1 MHVPR
6 FACTDDHMYTYARM
20 TSHTRSAINPHV
32 SINPHAPAADGVVGD
47 ERDRGRAAQG
57 SGTRRAG

>member
-20 TSHTRSAINPHV
+20 TSHTRSG
-32 SINPHAPAADGVVGD
+32 INPHAPAADGVVGD
-47 ERDRGRAAQG
+47 DRDRGRAAQG